1 MLARTLSPLAVVL
14 VSGLAI
20 SLGAT
25 VSRAQTEPAPVPV
38 SLPAAAAPIQVKQP
52 DGVAKAPPA
61 AAVPPPVV
69 AQPLIIAPKAEET
82 LPIRKI
88 TLYRSGVGY
97 FERTGDVTDNAEVT
111 LRFNTDQI
119 NDILKSMVL
128 LDLGGGRIDSVSY
141 GSKEPLAKRLASF
154 GINIADNPGASE
166 ILQRLRGTAVKIT
179 MPDGE
184 FSGTIMNV
192 EMRPTVYQSGVGSG
206 GGAAATVHTLPW
218 INLVTPAGVRSL
230 NLANSTGFQIL
241 DAALAE
247 ELNKALS
254 ALAEYRADRTKTVD
268 LRFAGAGK
276 RQVMVGY
283 VHEMPVW
290 KTSYRL
296 VLPELDS
303 GGKTKGQLQ
312 VQGWAVVE
320 NTTDQDW
327 NGVQLSLVSGRP
339 VSFQMDLYEPLYSA
353 RPWVAVPTIPGVAPR
368 IFGLGVDAEQLDDA
382 LRDGRSKEALL
393 ANPMQ
398 AQALRRSENG
408 MAAPGRPAATPA
420 PVSMASGRAM
430 GGRGA
435 AVMDKLETSY
445 FGVSGGDMTDYAA
458 KAAANAQTVGE
469 IFQFQVSSPVSIERQ
484 RSAMIPILT
493 AAVTGKRVSIFNAAD
508 GSQFPMRGVEITNDS
523 NLALLP
529 GPISVFDGPAYA
541 GDAQIGQIPKG
552 DKRML
557 AYALDLEMAVL
568 TKPESRST
576 MTKITIVNGS
586 IRQSFK
592 DRLTTAYEFAN
603 KDTQHGRT
611 LILEHPKAGD
621 YELVETEKPTEL
633 TQDLYR
639 FTLTIDAGK
648 AKKFSVSQERTRW
661 EDAGIVGYDM
671 PTLLR
676 FRTDGKLSDKVLD
689 AVRKAAD
696 KQAAINTTERAIAT
710 TSASMDEINKDQDR
724 IRKNMQAIDRASTLY
739 SQYVSKLTA
748 QETKL
753 EEHREQQ
760 GKNQKALDEQRA
772 DLAEYLRALNVE

>member
-1 MLARTLSPLAVVL
+1 MLARTQNLSRQNKKLNTIARLVNSFPPFRPQILAL
-14 VSGLAI
+14 ALASGLAL
-20 SLGAT
+20 SLAAT
-25 VSRAQTEPAPVPV
+25 LAHAQSEPTPAPT
-38 SLPAAAAPIQVKQP
+38 PAPTKQP
-52 DGVAKAPPA
+52 EPVAKSPPAPRPAIAPPA
-61 AAVPPPVV
+61 LAMPRPDEP
-69 AQPLIIAPKAEET
+69 

-154 GINIADNPGASE
+154 GINIADNPAASE
-166 ILQRLRGTAVKIT
+166 LLQRLRGTAVKIT

-192 EMRPTVYQSGVGSG
+192 EMRPTVYQNG
-206 GGAAATVHTLPW
+206 GGGTGPAATVHNLPW
-218 INLVTPAGVRSL
+218 INLVTATGVRSF

-247 ELNKALS
+247 ELNKALG

-268 LRFAGAGK
+268 LRFAGPGK

-368 IFGLGVDAEQLDDA
+368 IFGLGIDTDQLADAEK
-382 LRDGRSKEALL
+382 DGRSKEAMLS
-393 ANPMQ
+393 NISQ
-398 AQALRRSENG
+398 AQAFRRMESG
-408 MAAPGRPAATPA
+408 RMKAAASPA
-420 PVSMASGRAM
+420 PASMGTSAGSRGVMESMDSGH
-430 GGRGA
+430 
-435 AVMDKLETSY
+435 VPNY
-445 FGVSGGDMTDYAA
+445 VGVSATDMTDYAA

-493 AAVTGKRVSIFNAAD
+493 AAVSGRRVSIFNAAD
-508 GSQFPMRGVEITNDS
+508 GSQFPMRGV
-523 NLALLP
+523 
-529 GPISVFDGPAYA
+529 
-541 GDAQIGQIPKG
+541 
-552 DKRML
+552 
-557 AYALDLEMAVL
+557 
-568 TKPESRST
+568 
-576 MTKITIVNGS
+576 
-586 IRQSFK
+586 
-592 DRLTTAYEFAN
+592 
-603 KDTQHGRT
+603 
-611 LILEHPKAGD
+611 
-621 YELVETEKPTEL
+621 
-633 TQDLYR
+633 
-639 FTLTIDAGK
+639 
-648 AKKFSVSQERTRW
+648 
-661 EDAGIVGYDM
+661 
-671 PTLLR
+671 
-676 FRTDGKLSDKVLD
+676 
-689 AVRKAAD
+689 
-696 KQAAINTTERAIAT
+696 
-710 TSASMDEINKDQDR
+710 
-724 IRKNMQAIDRASTLY
+724 
-739 SQYVSKLTA
+739 
-748 QETKL
+748 
-753 EEHREQQ
+753 
-760 GKNQKALDEQRA
+760 
-772 DLAEYLRALNVE
+772 

>member
-1 MLARTLSPLAVVL
+1 
-14 VSGLAI
+14 
-20 SLGAT
+20 
-25 VSRAQTEPAPVPV
+25 
-38 SLPAAAAPIQVKQP
+38 
-52 DGVAKAPPA
+52 
-61 AAVPPPVV
+61 
-69 AQPLIIAPKAEET
+69 
-82 LPIRKI
+82 
-88 TLYRSGVGY
+88 
-97 FERTGDVTDNAEVT
+97 
-111 LRFNTDQI
+111 
-119 NDILKSMVL
+119 
-128 LDLGGGRIDSVSY
+128 
-141 GSKEPLAKRLASF
+141 
-154 GINIADNPGASE
+154 
-166 ILQRLRGTAVKIT
+166 
-179 MPDGE
+179 
-184 FSGTIMNV
+184 
-192 EMRPTVYQSGVGSG
+192 VYN
-206 GGAAATVHTLPW
+206 LPW
-218 INLVTPAGVRSL
+218 INLVTSAGVRSL
-230 NLANSTGFQIL
+230 TLANSTGFQIL

-247 ELNKALS
+247 ELNKALG

-268 LRFAGAGK
+268 LRFAGPGK
-276 RQVMVGY
+276 RPVMVGY

-339 VSFQMDLYEPLYSA
+339 VSFQMDLYEPLFSA

-368 IFGLGVDAEQLDDA
+368 IFGLGIDAEQMRDGKEMGRSDDA
-382 LRDGRSKEALL
+382 MLSNIAQSQAFKSMGSAARGGRS
-393 ANPMQ
+393 P
-398 AQALRRSENG
+398 
-408 MAAPGRPAATPA
+408 AAPSSAPAGNFAFDMATPI
-420 PVSMASGRAM
+420 GRSA
-430 GGRGA
+430 GY
-435 AVMDKLETSY
+435 T
-445 FGVSGGDMTDYAA
+445 GVSAGDMTEYAA
-458 KAAANAQTVGE
+458 KAAASGQTVGE

-493 AAVTGKRVSIFNAAD
+493 AAVSGKRVSIFNAAD

-523 NLALLP
+523 ELALLP

-568 TKPESRST
+568 TKPESHTT

-639 FTLTIDAGK
+639 FTLGIDAVK

-661 EDAGIVGYDM
+661 EDVGVVGYDL

-676 FRTDGKLSDKVLD
+676 YRTDGKLSERVLE

-696 KQAAINTTERAIAT
+696 KQGAINATERTIAQ
-710 TSASMDEINKDQDR
+710 TSAKMEEINKDQDR
-724 IRKNMQAIDRASTLY
+724 IRKNMQAIDRASPLY

-748 QETKL
+748 QETTL
-753 EEHREQQ
+753 EEHRERQS
-760 GKNQKALDEQRA
+760 KSQKTLDEQRA
-772 DLAEYLRALNVE
+772 DLAEYLRNLTVE